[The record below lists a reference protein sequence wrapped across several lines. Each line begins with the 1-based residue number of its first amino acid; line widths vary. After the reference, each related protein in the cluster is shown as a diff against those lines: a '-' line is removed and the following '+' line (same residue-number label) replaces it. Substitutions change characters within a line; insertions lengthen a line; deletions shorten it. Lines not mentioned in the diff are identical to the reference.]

1 MNTSYSLYFYFVF
14 ALYLTIYYIS
24 EVRRKNS
31 SFRYFKFNY
40 YLEVITMKYS
50 ELALKHAN
58 DIVRDVD
65 KRNIASLNV
74 GMRSIAWT
82 IEDMLNC
89 QELDYDTIS
98 KLNVLYS
105 ALANIK
111 AARKEL

>member
-1 MNTSYSLYFYFVF
+1 
-14 ALYLTIYYIS
+14 
-24 EVRRKNS
+24 
-31 SFRYFKFNY
+31 
-40 YLEVITMKYS
+40 MKYS
-50 ELALKHAN
+50 EIALKHAN
-58 DIVRDVD
+58 DIIRDVD

-89 QELDYDTIS
+89 NEIDYDTIG
-98 KLNVLYS
+98 KLNTLYS

>member
-1 MNTSYSLYFYFVF
+1 
-14 ALYLTIYYIS
+14 
-24 EVRRKNS
+24 
-31 SFRYFKFNY
+31 
-40 YLEVITMKYS
+40 MKYS

-89 QELDYDTIS
+89 ESIDYEAIG
-98 KLNVLYS
+98 KLNTLYS

>member
-1 MNTSYSLYFYFVF
+1 
-14 ALYLTIYYIS
+14 
-24 EVRRKNS
+24 
-31 SFRYFKFNY
+31 
-40 YLEVITMKYS
+40 MKYS

-89 QELDYDTIS
+89 DSIDYETIA
-98 KLNVLYS
+98 KLNTLYS

-111 AARKEL
+111 AARKEV

>member
-1 MNTSYSLYFYFVF
+1 
-14 ALYLTIYYIS
+14 
-24 EVRRKNS
+24 
-31 SFRYFKFNY
+31 
-40 YLEVITMKYS
+40 MKYA
-50 ELALKHAN
+50 EMALNHAH

-65 KRNIASLNV
+65 KRNVASLSV
-74 GMRSIAWT
+74 VMRSIAWT

-89 QELDYDTIS
+89 EEIDYETIG

>member
-1 MNTSYSLYFYFVF
+1 
-14 ALYLTIYYIS
+14 
-24 EVRRKNS
+24 
-31 SFRYFKFNY
+31 
-40 YLEVITMKYS
+40 MKYS

-65 KRNIASLNV
+65 KRNVASLNV
-74 GMRSIAWT
+74 VMRSIAWT

-89 QELDYDTIS
+89 ESIDYDALG
-98 KLNVLYS
+98 KLNTLYS

>member
-1 MNTSYSLYFYFVF
+1 
-14 ALYLTIYYIS
+14 
-24 EVRRKNS
+24 
-31 SFRYFKFNY
+31 
-40 YLEVITMKYS
+40 MKYS
-50 ELALKHAN
+50 ELALNHAH

-65 KRNIASLNV
+65 KRNVASLNV

-111 AARKEL
+111 ASRKEL